1 MPMNAKKIPIVGF
14 DPSILPDCGR
24 AWIVGGSV
32 RDLLRG
38 SRPTDIDIVV
48 EGDAARYAGELSAN
62 TAGRLVNLGKAPQI
76 IHRVVTGDFFFDI
89 CRLNGSTIKE
99 DLFQRDFCINAMA
112 IPLPQGEL
120 MDCFGGLADLES
132 KRVRMVTETGF
143 AADPLRLLRAFR
155 LVATLG
161 FTIEEKTMAAIA
173 GQTQLIRRTA
183 GERIR
188 EELMKILAVDKA
200 CHAMDQMAS
209 AGLLGEMMAQLGP
222 VHDRLKPAVSLDSL
236 RQGLA
241 ACQRLEWLLLHPGE
255 LSRQAAAV
263 VLNPPTPQ
271 RLKLAALVT
280 GFIPP
285 SFISCR
291 YPGALPL
298 DCGAP
303 KAIPMV
309 SAMARRFKLSH
320 AEQIDLTRIL
330 GRYWVPKLL
339 FQARQNNWTIVR
351 EVARW
356 FRQSGKMVP
365 ALLVFAMAHET
376 RAIPT
381 PDQGQTKFNDFCRE
395 MLHLY
400 FNDFLK
406 TANQPPLV
414 SGHDLIENFG
424 LAPCALFKTILDAVE
439 DARLAHQMNDRA
451 EAIQWIGAYLNQH
464 GLRHSS

>member
-1 MPMNAKKIPIVGF
+1 MNAKKIPIVGF
-14 DPSILPDCGR
+14 DPSILPDYDR

-38 SRPTDIDIVV
+38 SPPKDIDIVV
-48 EGDAARYAGELSAN
+48 EGDAARYAGKLSAN

-76 IHRVVTGDFFFDI
+76 IHRVVADDFFFDV

-99 DLFQRDFCINAMA
+99 DLYRRDFCVNAMA

-120 MDCFGGLADLES
+120 LDCFGGLADIES
-132 KRVRMVTETGF
+132 KRVRMVTEAGF

-161 FTIEEKTMAAIA
+161 FSIEEKTMAAIA
-173 GQTQLIRRTA
+173 GQTHLIRRTA

-200 CHAMDQMAS
+200 CPAMEQMVS

-222 VHDRLKPAVSLDSL
+222 VHDRRKTAISLDSL
-236 RQGLA
+236 RQGLT

-263 VLNPPTPQ
+263 VLKPPTPQ
-271 RLKLAALVT
+271 RLKLAALVS

-285 SFISCR
+285 PFFTCN
-291 YPGALPL
+291 YPGVLPL
-298 DCGAP
+298 DCGTP

-309 SAMARRFKLSH
+309 SAMARRFKLSQ
-320 AEQIDLTRIL
+320 AEQTDLIRIL
-330 GRYWVPKLL
+330 GRYWVPNLL
-339 FQARQNNWTIVR
+339 FQARQNNRTIVL

-356 FRQSGKMVP
+356 FRQSGKLVP
-365 ALLVFAMAHET
+365 ALLVFAMAHEPGS
-376 RAIPT
+376 IPI
-381 PDQGQTKFNDFCRE
+381 PDRGQTEFIDFCRE
-395 MLHLY
+395 LLHLY

-406 TANQPPLV
+406 TACQPPLV

-424 LAPCALFKTILDAVE
+424 LAPCALFKTILNAVE
-439 DARLAHQMNDRA
+439 EARLAHQMNDRA
-451 EAIQWIGAYLNQH
+451 EAMQWIGAYLNQH